1 MPSEYD
7 LAFFQEN
14 GFTREVCPSCGRPYW
29 SQGTHTTCGETPCQ
43 EYAFIGRSPMKK
55 PLELGQMRE
64 TFLRFFEKQDHPRV
78 KRYPVVARWR
88 NDVFYTQ
95 ASIYP
100 FQPWVIEGL
109 ADPPANPLVISQP
122 CVRFNDLDNVGKT
135 GQHFSAFEMMAHHAF
150 NAPKRIY
157 FKEKTT
163 ELCHRFLTE
172 QLGIDAPGLR
182 YAESWWAGGG
192 YSGPCFEVTTHGA
205 EVATLVFM
213 MFRGEDESREPL
225 DGPVVDTGYGLERLT
240 WVSQGSP
247 SAYEAVFGRVLE
259 TLKEAAGIETD
270 ERVLAEYSRVAGGM
284 NIETH
289 GDVRRLRSD
298 VAERLG
304 LGVEELTEYTL
315 PLEYVYALTDH
326 TRALALVLGD
336 GVVPSNVKE
345 GYFARL
351 LVRRALRALEWLDLK
366 PTLSEI
372 LSLQIDHFAE
382 DFPELPELEDEILKL
397 AEVEATKYAETLKRG
412 RRMVQEREARLPP
425 GAEGLKAEDLVE
437 LYDSHGLV
445 PEVVREF
452 AERPVEVPDDFFARV
467 AERHL
472 EAADDRPEG
481 PTTPPDYPPTRV
493 RYYEDPKHLAFEA
506 TFLGTHSGGVVLD
519 ETFFYPEGGG
529 QEADRGRIEDLPVT
543 DVQLVGG
550 VAVHYVEGKVK
561 WKKGRKVTCQVD
573 ERRRL
578 RLLRHHTAT
587 HLVNGAARHVL
598 GRHVWQ
604 TGAHKAEDHAT
615 LDITHY
621 QGLTEEEVLA
631 IETLANRIVL
641 EDRPVH
647 QHFVPREEAE
657 SHHGF
662 ILYQGGSIPGR
673 DIRVVDVEDFDVEGC
688 GGTHAL
694 HTGEVGLIKIF
705 RSRRIQDGVV
715 RLEYVAGDAAL
726 ERFRERERTIQ
737 ETSAILRTRPDELP
751 VAAERMVAEWKELSR
766 EAERT
771 ETRVLAQE
779 VEELLE
785 QAQDVGGVRL
795 VVHRRMGSAKELVL
809 LAKELLGHS
818 GVIGIL
824 GAGNGSASMLIG
836 RSENV
841 SLDAREAIAS
851 AAKILGGSGG
861 GKADLAQGGGPRTDR
876 LEEALEEA
884 RKDVQRLLGK
894 IGTRTKS
901 PP

>member
-7 LAFFQEN
+7 LAFFREN
-14 GFTREVCPSCGRPYW
+14 GFAREVCPSCGRPYW
-29 SQGTHTTCGETPCQ
+29 SQGTHTSCGETPCQ
-43 EYAFIGRSPMKK
+43 EYEFIGRSPMKVR
-55 PLELGQMRE
+55 LDLAAMRE
-64 TFLRFFEKQDHPRV
+64 TFLRFFEGHDHTRV
-78 KRYPVVARWR
+78 GRYPVVARWR

-109 ADPPANPLVISQP
+109 AEPPANPLVISQP

-150 NAPKRIY
+150 NAPTRIY
-157 FKEKTT
+157 FKERTT

-172 QLGIDAPGLR
+172 ELGIDASGLR
-182 YAESWWAGGG
+182 YVESWWAGGG
-192 YSGPCFEVTTHGA
+192 YSGPCLEVTTNGA

-213 MFRGEDESREPL
+213 TFRGEEEKREPL
-225 DGPVVDTGYGLERLT
+225 EGPVVDTGYGLERLT

-247 SAYEAVFGRVLE
+247 SAYEAVFGDVLE
-259 TLKEAAGIETD
+259 TLKRAASIETD
-270 ERVLAEYSRVAGGM
+270 ERVLAEYSKVAGGM

-298 VAERLG
+298 VADRLG

-315 PLEYVYALTDH
+315 PLEYVYALSDH
-326 TRALALVLGD
+326 TRALAFVLGD

-351 LVRRALRALEWLDLK
+351 LVRRALRALARLEIDH
-366 PTLSEI
+366 TLSEI
-372 LSLQIDHFAE
+372 LSLQIDHFAQ
-382 DFPELPELEDEILKL
+382 DFPELPELSEEILKL
-397 AEVEATKYAETLKRG
+397 AEVEANKYTETLKRG
-412 RRMVQEREARLPP
+412 RRIVKEREGSLSSKA
-425 GAEGLKAEDLVE
+425 AGLSVEDLVE

-445 PEVVREF
+445 PEVVQEF
-452 AERPVEVPDDFFARV
+452 SDRPVEVPDDFFARV
-467 AERHL
+467 AKRH
-472 EAADDRPEG
+472 EAPEEGPEG
-481 PTTPPDYPPTRV
+481 VAALPDYPSTRL

-506 TFLGTHSGGVVLD
+506 TFLGTHDGGVVLD
-519 ETFFYPEGGG
+519 ETYFYPEGGG
-529 QEADRGRIEDLPVT
+529 QEADHGTLGDLPVT

-550 VAVHYVEGKVK
+550 VAVHRVEGKVG
-561 WKKGRKVTCQVD
+561 WKKGIKLAGKVD
-573 ERRRL
+573 DRRRM

-587 HLVNGAARHVL
+587 HLLNGAARHVL

-621 QGLTEEEVLA
+621 QGLTEEEVQA
-631 IETLANRIVL
+631 IETLANQIVL

-694 HTGEVGLIKIF
+694 HTGEVGLIKVT

-715 RLEYVAGDAAL
+715 RLEFVAGEAAL
-726 ERFRERERTIQ
+726 DRFRERERTLQ
-737 ETSAILRTRPDELP
+737 ETSDILRTQPEGVP
-751 VAAERMVAEWKELSR
+751 SAAERIVAEWRELSR
-766 EAERT
+766 EAART
-771 ETRVLAQE
+771 ETGALAQE
-779 VEELLE
+779 AEEILA
-785 QAQDVGGVRL
+785 QAKQTGGVRL
-795 VVHRRMGSAKELVL
+795 VVHQREGRAKDLVA
-809 LAKELLGHS
+809 LARELLRGP
-818 GVIGIL
+818 GVVAIL
-824 GAGNGSASMLIG
+824 GAGNGSANILIG
-836 RSENV
+836 RSADV
-841 SLDAREAIAS
+841 SLDAREAVTS
-851 AAKILGGSGG
+851 AARILGGSGG
-861 GKADLAQGGGPRTDR
+861 GKADLAQGGGPHVDR
-876 LEEALEEA
+876 LEEALVEA
-884 RKDVQRLLGK
+884 SRKVQAMLK
-894 IGTRTKS
+894 A
-901 PP
+901 